1 MEEFK
6 KDLNYDGLDDELRS
20 HFKEHFLF
28 DLREDATID
37 VVGASD
43 NKIFQWWYRQN
54 RDDPWPL
61 IVTHLSS
68 YDNSSKE
75 FEIDKIK
82 YNFLYLCD
90 HCI

>member
-6 KDLNYDGLDDELRS
+6 KDLSYDGLDDELRS
-20 HFKEHFLF
+20 HFQEQFLF
-28 DLREDATID
+28 DLRKDATNR
-37 VVGASD
+37 ASD
-43 NKIFQWWYRQN
+43 NKIFQWWYIQN

-68 YDNSSKE
+68 YDNSTKE
-75 FEIDKIK
+75 FEINKIK